1 LKPEFDQKD
10 AVICGVSFD
19 TVEENRAFR
28 EKFDYPYALLC
39 DPEQQ
44 MGKSYDACREA
55 GSSNAKRIT
64 VVIGPDGNVRS
75 VYDTVKPDEHPREV
89 LASL

>member
-1 LKPEFDQKD
+1 
-10 AVICGVSFD
+10 
-19 TVEENRAFR
+19 
-28 EKFDYPYALLC
+28 
-39 DPEQQ
+39 